1 MPAVSVLIIE
11 GVTGTGKTSVI
22 AALQALSRFELID
35 EVATFDDFMTE
46 FFADPT
52 AAAHRAHDRM
62 AAILDKIEEHAH
74 SKHYLLERFH
84 FSQLALGSELKWYQ
98 DLNERCE
105 ALAAKVAV
113 LVLPK
118 NEIARRSLY
127 RLEHGG
133 KDWQNLIDRYG
144 SEAKALRAIKDSQ
157 GARIRAVEKSCL
169 QHRKLDTT
177 EKAWRRYAM
186 DIADWA
192 GWPTILGMQTERNV
206 P

>member
-1 MPAVSVLIIE
+1 
-11 GVTGTGKTSVI
+11 
-22 AALQALSRFELID
+22 
-35 EVATFDDFMTE
+35 
-46 FFADPT
+46 
-52 AAAHRAHDRM
+52 M

-84 FSQLALGSELKWYQ
+84 FSQLALGSEWKWYQ

-157 GARIRAVEKSCL
+157 AARIRAVEKSCL
-169 QHRKLDTT
+169 QHRQLDTR
-177 EKAWRRYAM
+177 EKAWRRYAI
-186 DIADWA
+186 DIMDWA